1 MENYFKIAEVG
12 QLVEREWTPENG
24 QKKTIA
30 SVEITLT
37 NGIDV
42 LVAEA
47 TDDLARNIVSMVE
60 KKELDTT
67 ALWNVGLKFAVRKSK
82 DKGIAFNSIRIFGMA
97 KV

>member
-1 MENYFKIAEVG
+1 MENYFKITEVG
-12 QLVEREWTPENG
+12 QLVERDWTPENG

-30 SVEITLT
+30 SVEVTLT

-47 TDDLARNIVSMVE
+47 NDDLARNIASMVE

-67 ALWNVGLKFAVRKSK
+67 ALWNVRLKFAVRKSK
-82 DKGIAFNSIRIFGMA
+82 DKGIAFNSIRIFDMS

>member
-1 MENYFKIAEVG
+1 MENYFKISEVG
-12 QLVEREWTPENG
+12 QLVERDWTPENG

-30 SVEITLT
+30 SVEVTLT

-47 TDDLARNIVSMVE
+47 NDDLARNIASMVE
-60 KKELDTT
+60 KKELDIT
-67 ALWNVGLKFAVRKSK
+67 ALWNVRLKFAVRKSK
-82 DKGIAFNSIRIFGMA
+82 DKGIAFNSIRIFDMA

>member
-1 MENYFKIAEVG
+1 MESYFKITEVG
-12 QLVEREWTPENG
+12 QLVERDWTPENG

-30 SVEITLT
+30 SVEVTLT

-47 TDDLARNIVSMVE
+47 NDDLARNIASMVE

-67 ALWNVGLKFAVRKSK
+67 ALWNVRLKFAVRKSK
-82 DKGIAFNSIRIFGMA
+82 DKGIAFNSIRIFDMA

>member
-1 MENYFKIAEVG
+1 MENYFKISEVG
-12 QLVEREWTPENG
+12 QLVERDWTPENG

-30 SVEITLT
+30 SVEVTLT
-37 NGIDV
+37 NGMDV

-47 TDDLARNIVSMVE
+47 NDDLARNIASMVE

-67 ALWNVGLKFAVRKSK
+67 ALWYVRLKFAVRKSK
-82 DKGIAFNSIRIFGMA
+82 DKGIAFNSIRIFDMA

>member
-1 MENYFKIAEVG
+1 MENYFKISEVG
-12 QLVEREWTPENG
+12 QLVERDWTPENG

-30 SVEITLT
+30 SVEVTLT

-47 TDDLARNIVSMVE
+47 NDDLARNIASMVE

-67 ALWNVGLKFAVRKSK
+67 ALWNVRLKFAVRKSK
-82 DKGIAFNSIRIFGMA
+82 DKGIAFNSIRIFDMV

>member
-1 MENYFKIAEVG
+1 MENYFKISEVS
-12 QLVEREWTPENG
+12 QLVERDWTPENG

-30 SVEITLT
+30 SVEVVLT

-47 TDDLARNIVSMVE
+47 NDDLARNIASMVE

-67 ALWNVGLKFAVRKSK
+67 ALWNVRLKFAVRKSK
-82 DKGIAFNSIRIFGMA
+82 DKGILFNSIRIFDMA